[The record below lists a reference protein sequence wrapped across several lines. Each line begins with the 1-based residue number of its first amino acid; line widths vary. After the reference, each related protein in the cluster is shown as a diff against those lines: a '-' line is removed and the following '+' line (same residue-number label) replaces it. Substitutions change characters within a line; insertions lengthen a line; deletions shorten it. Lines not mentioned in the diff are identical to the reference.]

1 MTLMPE
7 SNDQNVQLELPYEV
21 KLEMFE
27 GPLDLLL
34 HLVRKHELNIFDIPV
49 AFITAKY
56 LEYLDLMK
64 ALNLDVAG
72 EFLYYAALLAHIKSK
87 QMLPPDEEEAADGEE
102 KELDPARLLQERL
115 LEYQRFKDAAEH
127 LESMPQVGR
136 SVWLRGASPEPGSE
150 GEEGP
155 APFAEV
161 GLFRLVDAMAKIL
174 ARATPEMTHDVLVDR
189 ISLADRIHE
198 LVDRLQET
206 PRMTFSSM
214 FSDVE
219 VGPAFRITVV
229 VTFLAIL
236 EMARQHLIRIHQPAD
251 GEEIYLEQASL
262 EVKLDADDLQIDDSY
277 D

>member
-1 MTLMPE
+1 MSENPP
-7 SNDQNVQLELPYEV
+7 QGVQLELPYEV

-34 HLVRKHELNIFDIPV
+34 HLVRKHELDIFDIPV
-49 AFITAKY
+49 AFITARY

-87 QMLPPDEEEAADGEE
+87 QMLPPDETETTEGEGE
-102 KELDPARLLQERL
+102 DLDPAKLLQERL
-115 LEYQRFKDAAEH
+115 LAYQRFKEAAEG
-127 LESMPQVGR
+127 LDQRPQVGR
-136 SVWLRGASPEPGSE
+136 SVWLRGSPLERESE
-150 GEEGP
+150 GEGI

-174 ARATPEMTHDVLVDR
+174 ARARPEVTHDVLIDR
-189 ISLADRIHE
+189 VSLADRIHE
-198 LVDRLQET
+198 LLDRLRRT
-206 PRMTFSSM
+206 PRTTFSSM
-214 FSDVE
+214 FADVE
-219 VGPAFRITVV
+219 VGPSFRISVV

-236 EMARQHLIRIHQPAD
+236 EMARQHIIRIHQPDD
-251 GEEIYLEQASL
+251 GEEIYLERAVQEVEL
-262 EVKLDADDLQIDDSY
+262 EANDLQIDDSY

>member
-1 MTLMPE
+1 MTVMPE
-7 SNDQNVQLELPYEV
+7 SNDHSVQLEL
-21 KLEMFE
+21 MFE

-87 QMLPPDEEEAADGEE
+87 QMLPPDEEEAAEGEE
-102 KELDPARLLQERL
+102 EGLDPAKLLQERL
-115 LEYQRFKDAAEH
+115 LEYQRFKEAAEY

-136 SVWLRGASPEPGSE
+136 SVWLRGSDPELEQE
-150 GEEGP
+150 GEAGLSP
-155 APFAEV
+155 LAEV
-161 GLFRLVDAMAKIL
+161 GLFRLVDAMAKVL

-189 ISLADRIHE
+189 ISLVDRIQE
-198 LVDRLQET
+198 LVDLLRET

-214 FSDVE
+214 FADVE
-219 VGPAFRITVV
+219 VGPAFRISVV

-236 EMARQHLIRIHQPAD
+236 EMARQHLVRIHQPAD
-251 GEEIYLEQASL
+251 SEEIYLEGTSH
-262 EVKLDADDLQIDDSY
+262 EVDLDADDLQVDDSY

>member
-1 MTLMPE
+1 MTDMPE
-7 SNDQNVQLELPYEV
+7 SNDHTVQLELSYEV

-34 HLVRKHELNIFDIPV
+34 HLVRKHELDIFDIPIG
-49 AFITAKY
+49 FITAKY

-87 QMLPPDEEEAADGEE
+87 QLLPADEEDVAEGEDE
-102 KELDPARLLQERL
+102 PPNPVKLLQQRL
-115 LEYQRFKDAAEH
+115 LEYQRFKEAAEN
-127 LESMPQVGR
+127 LESLPQVGR
-136 SVWLRGASPEPGSE
+136 SVWLRGADLLGESE
-150 GEEGP
+150 GEGGI

-174 ARATPEMTHDVLVDR
+174 ARASPEMTHDVLVDR

-198 LVDRLQET
+198 LLDRLRET

-219 VGPAFRITVV
+219 VGPGFRIIVV

-236 EMARQHLIRIHQPAD
+236 EMARQHLIRIHQPED
-251 GEEIYLEQASL
+251 GEEIYLEQASTS
-262 EVKLDADDLQIDDSY
+262 VALDANDLQIDDSY

>member
-1 MTLMPE
+1 MSE
-7 SNDQNVQLELPYEV
+7 SNDHSVQLELSYEV

-34 HLVRKHELNIFDIPV
+34 HLVRKHELDIFDIPV

-87 QMLPPDEEEAADGEE
+87 QLLPPDGDESAEGDEEEL
-102 KELDPARLLQERL
+102 LDPAKLLQERL
-115 LEYQRFKDAAEH
+115 LEYQRFKEAAEG

-136 SVWLRGASPEPGSE
+136 SVWLRGADPTAERE
-150 GEEGP
+150 GDGGI
-155 APFAEV
+155 APFSEV
-161 GLFRLVDAMAKIL
+161 GLFRLVDAMAKVL

-189 ISLADRIHE
+189 VSLADRIHE
-198 LVDRLQET
+198 LVDRLRET

-236 EMARQHLIRIHQPAD
+236 EMARQHLIRIHQPDD
-251 GEEIYLEQASL
+251 GEEIYLEQAAKN
-262 EVKLDADDLQIDDSY
+262 VTLDAEDLQIDDSY

>member
-1 MTLMPE
+1 MTE
-7 SNDQNVQLELPYEV
+7 ATEHSVQLELPYEV

-34 HLVRKHELNIFDIPV
+34 HLVRKHELDIFDIPV
-49 AFITAKY
+49 AFITARY

-87 QMLPPDEEEAADGEE
+87 QMLPPDEEEAAEGDED
-102 KELDPARLLQERL
+102 ELDPAKLLQERL
-115 LEYQRFKDAAEH
+115 LEYQRFKEAAEN
-127 LESMPQVGR
+127 LEVMPQVGR
-136 SVWLRGASPEPGSE
+136 SVWLRGSDPEKE
-150 GEEGP
+150 AEEEAGL

-161 GLFRLVDAMAKIL
+161 GLFRLVDAMAKVL
-174 ARATPEMTHDVLVDR
+174 ARATPEQTHDVLVDR

-198 LVDRLQET
+198 LVDRLAAT

-236 EMARQHLIRIHQPAD
+236 EMARQHLIRIHQAED
-251 GEEIYLEQASL
+251 GEEIYLERAAQ
-262 EVKLDADDLQIDDSY
+262 EVVLNADDLEIDDSY

>member
-1 MTLMPE
+1 MPE
-7 SNDQNVQLELPYEV
+7 TIDHSVQLELPYEV
-21 KLEMFE
+21 KLEGFE

-34 HLVRKHELNIFDIPV
+34 HLVRKHELDIFDIPV
-49 AFITAKY
+49 AFITARY

-87 QMLPPDEEEAADGEE
+87 QMLPPDEEEGAEGDEE
-102 KELDPARLLQERL
+102 ELDPAKLLQERL
-115 LEYQRFKDAAEH
+115 LEYQRYKEAAEN
-127 LESMPQVGR
+127 LEILPQVGR
-136 SVWLRGASPEPGSE
+136 SVWLRGSDPEAEAEEDASL
-150 GEEGP
+150 

-174 ARATPEMTHDVLVDR
+174 ARATPEQTHDVLVDR

-198 LVDRLQET
+198 LVDRLSET

-214 FSDVE
+214 FADVE

-236 EMARQHLIRIHQPAD
+236 EMTRQHLIRIHQAED
-251 GEEIYLEQASL
+251 GEEIYLERASHGMAL
-262 EVKLDADDLQIDDSY
+262 NADDLEIDDSY

>member
-1 MTLMPE
+1 MTVMSE
-7 SNDQNVQLELPYEV
+7 TNEHTIQLELAYEV

-34 HLVRKHELNIFDIPV
+34 HLVRKHELDIFDIPI

-56 LEYLDLMK
+56 LEYLDFMK

-87 QMLPPDEEEAADGEE
+87 QMLPPDEEAAAEGDEE
-102 KELDPARLLQERL
+102 ELDPAKLLQERL
-115 LEYQRFKDAAEH
+115 LEYQRFKEAAEN
-127 LESMPQVGR
+127 LEVMPQVGR
-136 SVWLRGASPEPGSE
+136 SVWLRGSDPEDEAEAEAGM
-150 GEEGP
+150 

-214 FSDVE
+214 FADVE

-236 EMARQHLIRIHQPAD
+236 EMTRQHLIRIHQPEE
-251 GEEIYLEQASL
+251 GEEIYLERATR
-262 EVKLDADDLQIDDSY
+262 EVEINPEDLQIDDSY

>member
-1 MTLMPE
+1 MPE
-7 SNDQNVQLELPYEV
+7 TNDHSVQLELSYEV

-87 QMLPPDEEEAADGEE
+87 QMLPPDEQETAEGDEED
-102 KELDPARLLQERL
+102 LDPAKVLQERL
-115 LEYQRFKDAAEH
+115 LEYQRFKEAAEH

-136 SVWLRGASPEPGSE
+136 SVWLRGANPAVEQE
-150 GEEGP
+150 GDNSL
-155 APFAEV
+155 APFVEV
-161 GLFRLVDAMAKIL
+161 GLFRMVDAMAKIL
-174 ARATPEMTHDVLVDR
+174 ARATPDATHDVLVDR

-198 LVDRLQET
+198 LIDRLRMT

-236 EMARQHLIRIHQPAD
+236 EMARQHLVRIHQPED
-251 GEEIYLEQASL
+251 GEEIYLEQGKHPV
-262 EVKLDADDLQIDDSY
+262 EIDAEDLQIDDSY